1 MCIEGISVMRRV
13 LLILLCSFVSS
24 IYASEVTLKCVTDT
38 GQKAADLKIDL
49 ALETMKWA
57 HIEYKIHHSNDMYIS
72 AYEKNVEIGGE
83 VWVIN
88 RVTGEYKRSAVGMY
102 CNSDCGKNDTQV
114 LLSRTYAG
122 RCTKQ
127 QF

>member
-1 MCIEGISVMRRV
+1 MRQL
-13 LLILLCSFVSS
+13 LLIFLSVFITSVN
-24 IYASEVTLKCVTDT
+24 ANEVTLKCVTDT

-49 ALETMKWA
+49 DSNTMKWA
-57 HIEYKIHHSNDMYIS
+57 HLEYEIYHSSDLYIS
-72 AYEKNVEIGGE
+72 AYQKSKDIGGE

-114 LLSRTYAG
+114 LLTQSYEG
-122 RCTKQ
+122 RCIKQ